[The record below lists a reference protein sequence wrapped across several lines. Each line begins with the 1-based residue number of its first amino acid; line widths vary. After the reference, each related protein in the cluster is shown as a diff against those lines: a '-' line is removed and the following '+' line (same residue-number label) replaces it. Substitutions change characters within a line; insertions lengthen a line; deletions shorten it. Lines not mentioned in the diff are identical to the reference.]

1 MDKYKKNKINIF
13 QSKYLDLFTD
23 FGYGVNSLSDILQSL
38 GYNIE
43 NLNSSRAKTEAI
55 DAIGQLLEK
64 EIIYVIHWGK
74 HHDII
79 KNLNHKQILIF
90 INEIWFENAN
100 YTDFFEMVTFKY
112 TDWYN
117 NKLKEAGIGV
127 NTDWE
132 WFGKE
137 FVPNMEEWIKEK
149 RP

>member
-1 MDKYKKNKINIF
+1 MEKNKINIF

-43 NLNSSRAKTEAI
+43 NLNSSSGKTEAI

-64 EIIYVIHWGK
+64 EIIYVLHWGK
-74 HHDII
+74 HHNII
-79 KNLNHKQILIF
+79 KNLDLNYKQTLIF

-100 YTDFFEMVTFKY
+100 YSDFLDMVTFKY
-112 TDWYN
+112 TDWYY
-117 NKLKEAGIGV
+117 NKLKEAGIDV
-127 NTDWE
+127 NTDWGL
-132 WFGKE
+132 FGKE
-137 FVPNMEEWIKEK
+137 FVPNIEEWIKEK